1 MNTNDKIKV
10 LQQIINTGACGIT
23 PPIVGYLVDAG
34 IMKAGGFDIAQAQN
48 ELQRLKGET
57 A

>member
-10 LQQIINTGACGIT
+10 LQQIINTGACPIT
-23 PPIVGYLVDAG
+23 PPIVGYLVQSG
-34 IMKAGGFDIAQAQN
+34 IMKPGGFDIPQAQN
-48 ELQRLKGET
+48 ELQRLEKED